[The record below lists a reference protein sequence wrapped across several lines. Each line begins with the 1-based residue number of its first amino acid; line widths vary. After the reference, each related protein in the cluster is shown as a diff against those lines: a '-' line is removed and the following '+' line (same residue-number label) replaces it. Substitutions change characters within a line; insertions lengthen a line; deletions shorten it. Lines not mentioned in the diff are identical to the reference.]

1 MPFSKNREWILL
13 ADKAHARIYARDG
26 INGRLTQVLD
36 KEHPAARG
44 KQSEEGAAPPG
55 RGQKSMNA
63 ARYAYEDHADFPDQ
77 ESVVF
82 LRDVAAEVNKAVTRD
97 ILDKLILVA
106 LPKTMARLKSDL
118 TEEARAKIGEEW
130 PKNLIGVAES
140 SLADRLSAF
149 KA

>member
-13 ADKAHARIYARDG
+13 ADKAHARIYAREG

-44 KQSEEGAAPPG
+44 KQSEEAAAPPG
-55 RGQKSMNA
+55 RGQKSTNA
-63 ARYAYEDHADFPDQ
+63 ARYAYEDHADFPEQ
-77 ESVVF
+77 ESAVF
-82 LRDVAAEVNKAVTRD
+82 LRGVAAEVNKAVTRD
-97 ILDKLILVA
+97 VLDKLILVA
-106 LPKTMARLKSDL
+106 LPKTMARLKSDM